1 MADLA
6 DQFAAADARLPMGKV
21 SEFGEGVDAPEECKE
36 LLGQIAKE
44 TEAAGKAMRKPAEEP
59 PRVPLPGMAGYA
71 EQLEA
76 AVGKQD
82 L

>member
-1 MADLA
+1 
-6 DQFAAADARLPMGKV
+6 MGKV

-71 EQLEA
+71 NSWKPLWRSRTYESYYNHRQHLSA
-76 AVGKQD
+76 HV
-82 L
+82 